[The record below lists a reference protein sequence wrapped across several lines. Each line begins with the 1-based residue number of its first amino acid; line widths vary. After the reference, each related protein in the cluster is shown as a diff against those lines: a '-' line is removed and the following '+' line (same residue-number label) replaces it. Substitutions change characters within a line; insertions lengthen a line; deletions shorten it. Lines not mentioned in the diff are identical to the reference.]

1 MAVRLGDKVLFVRGE
16 RALEGRVFAVR
27 EGACSVEGPGNRAY
41 YLERWEVLLVLGL
54 DSEYARWLNDPYQD
68 DVHA

>member
-1 MAVRLGDKVLFVRGE
+1 MTVEPGNRVLFLRGG

-41 YLERWEVLLVLGL
+41 YLERWEVLLVLGH
-54 DSEYARWLNDPYQD
+54 DAAYARWLAEPLED
-68 DVHA
+68 DVRA